1 MGLVEQVRRYAA
13 AGLIAATAAF
23 ASPHLAHSQPLEA
36 RVEQAEAV
44 PKKSGRVARWWL
56 YSILGS
62 AAALGAAHVVLR
74 ARGRRKTPLQPAVE
88 HPYLAGVTTA
98 AAFGASYLGV
108 DPEPTTQA
116 LAQAAI
122 IGGAPAFGLAWL
134 FRDVIPNYALNT
146 LRLARDSV
154 RVLRAQKDPARRH
167 KILEQMRGYIA
178 APERAEVEIIDALF
192 QQERVDDALLLLK
205 YTCKRIDHACSS
217 LALDRALVHPLSRR
231 VARKIA
237 PNDHFGNFYASLRQG
252 SVEDALASLD
262 SFAHDSPSP
271 SRFAARAYVTHE
283 LARMLPSLK
292 RAVPKA
298 KAMSELTLE
307 QRAAVAWQDAIAVIL
322 NDRVLEQRFLPM
334 GESRN
339 EVLEYAANQFLK
351 QLLVFKRCGIKDR
364 QRLIDERENVQYFR
378 RYLGNKVV
386 ESLAYVEHEGK
397 AYHITLHGS
406 GRTLEH
412 VLQVGRPEDQELAL
426 KSAAGLLAR
435 IHAVELTCLA
445 NPATSADYY
454 SGRLQDVF
462 YRQLA
467 SLGQQVSIPE
477 GLSKLLDESGRR
489 VQRALADSV
498 QGAYKD
504 ANPRNWLIEKDGFA
518 VAIDFEHRVRLPVHL
533 DLVSL
538 LEFGPAVVVDDES
551 LQYFLNPLSRVRCA
565 RPAKTVLDTYFS
577 DLNLHDEYDCAE
589 FLEHYRWAALQ
600 RHLELAGYRLRDSE
614 SGNAREW
621 AAVAF
626 HVGRAQSYACAVGE
640 NALSDALGK
649 ITFRGAEPS
658 AGR

>member
-13 AGLIAATAAF
+13 AGLLAATAA
-23 ASPHLAHSQPLEA
+23 LAAPQPVQTQSLEV
-36 RVEQAEAV
+36 RVEQSA
-44 PKKSGRVARWWL
+44 PQGTGRSRLWL
-56 YSILGS
+56 LYGSLGS
-62 AAALGAAHVVLR
+62 AAALGLAHLALR
-74 ARGRRKTPLQPAVE
+74 ARKKRKSPLQPAVE
-88 HPYLAGVTTA
+88 HPYVAGITSA

-108 DPEPTTQA
+108 DPEPTAQA

-122 IGGAPAFGLAWL
+122 TGGAPAFGLAWL
-134 FRDVIPNYALNT
+134 FRDVLPNYALNT

-154 RVLRAQKDPARRH
+154 RVLRAENDPARRQ
-167 KILEQMRGYIA
+167 KILEGMRGYIA

-205 YTCKRIDHACSS
+205 YACKRIDHACSS
-217 LALDRALVHPLSRR
+217 LAPDRVLVHPLSRR

-262 SFAHDSPSP
+262 SFVHDDPTP

-292 RAVPKA
+292 RTVPKA

-322 NDRVLEQRFLPM
+322 NDRKLEQRFLPM

-339 EVLEYAANQFLK
+339 EVLEYAANPFL
-351 QLLVFKRCGIKDR
+351 QNLLVFKRCGLKDR
-364 QRLIDERENVQYFR
+364 QRLLDERENMQFFR
-378 RYLGNKVV
+378 RYLGDSIVK
-386 ESLAYVEHEGK
+386 SLAYVEHGGN
-397 AYHITLHGS
+397 AYHITLHAKS
-406 GRTLEH
+406 RTLEH

-426 KSAAGLLAR
+426 KSAASLLAR
-435 IHAVELTCLA
+435 IHAVEFAGLA
-445 NPATSADYY
+445 NPAAGADYY
-454 SGRLQDVF
+454 SGRLQEVF
-462 YRQLA
+462 YRQFA
-467 SLGQQVSIPE
+467 SLGSRVSVPE
-477 GLSKLLDESGRR
+477 ELPRLLDESGRR

-551 LQYFLNPLSRVRCA
+551 LQYFLNPLSGGQCA
-565 RPAKTVLDTYFS
+565 RPVKTVLDTYFS
-577 DLNLHDEYDCAE
+577 GLNLRDEYDRAE

-614 SGNAREW
+614 SGNAREL
-621 AAVAF
+621 AAVSF
-626 HVGRAQSYACAVGE
+626 HVSRAQSYARAVGE
-640 NALSDALGK
+640 NGLADALEK
-649 ITFRGAEPS
+649 ISFRDAAP
-658 AGR
+658 